1 MNRLKVLRLYLAERV
16 SSCLGN
22 RNSLRP
28 PQKLIDA
35 IAGGDFEAV
44 GNEFLRHFVEIGGL
58 KPDHRVLDIGC
69 GCGRMAV
76 PLMKYL
82 SEKGS
87 YEGFDIVGVAVDWCQ
102 RHIAA
107 QDSRFRFQQ
116 ADVYNKAYNPRG
128 SHQPKEYQFPYP
140 ADSFDFVFLTSVFT
154 HMLSADMQ
162 HYLSEIARVLKPN
175 GQCMISMFLI
185 NPESQALMD
194 AGQSAFRLTIARQ
207 DCMILREKRPEEVV
221 GYAETFIRQ
230 CFARNNLEI
239 IEPIHFGAWS
249 GRKNHLSAQDIVVAR
264 KVR

>member
-1 MNRLKVLRLYLAERV
+1 MNRLKELYLYCSERV
-16 SSCLGN
+16 SSRLGDGD
-22 RNSLRP
+22 RLTP
-28 PQKLIDA
+28 PKKLINA

-58 KPDHRVLDIGC
+58 KPDHRVLDVGC

-87 YEGFDIVGVAVDWCQ
+87 YEGFDIVGVAIDWCR
-102 RHIAA
+102 RHVAA
-107 QDSRFRFQQ
+107 KDPRFRFQQ
-116 ADVYNKAYNPRG
+116 ADVYNKSYNPRG
-128 SHQPKEYQFPYP
+128 SRQPTEYEFPYP

-175 GQCMISMFLI
+175 GRCMISLFLL

-194 AGQSAFRLTIARQ
+194 AGRSLFRFTAARQ
-207 DCMILREKRPEEVV
+207 DCMILREKRPEEAV
-221 GYAETFIRQ
+221 GYEEAFIRRS
-230 CFARNNLEI
+230 FARNNLEL
-239 IEPIHFGAWS
+239 IEPIHFGSWA
-249 GRKNHLSAQDIVVAR
+249 GRTSALSTQDIVLAL